1 MSNVVHEVKARSP
14 HKGEDGKRGWWIETW
29 CDSDRVFMPADGGG
43 IEGDPTITCQ
53 ACIAA
58 KAAEAG

>member
-1 MSNVVHEVKARSP
+1 MSKVVHEEKARSP

-29 CDSDRVFMPADGGG
+29 CLDRVFMPADGGG

-58 KAAEAG
+58 KAAEGG